1 MLALG
6 ACSHAQAPMEPAA
19 KQAVNEARGICPTDL
34 NQSQVVV
41 EKRSDGYVLVFRT
54 EDDSQR
60 FALYDRVKKLGE
72 KLSVAHFAV
81 DKDGE
86 LIRHTAAGTPELLEA
101 PKNPSPGYAV
111 ELLFRVPADRRDAL
125 KADLEDHVRMW
136 QQGECPEM
144 RDQSMRAAV
153 KGPREDR

>member
-1 MLALG
+1 
-6 ACSHAQAPMEPAA
+6 MEPAA
-19 KQAVNEARGICPTDL
+19 KHAVDQARGICPTDL

-41 EKRSDGYVLVFRT
+41 EQRTDGYALVFRT

-60 FALYDRVKKLGE
+60 FALYDRVKKLGAT
-72 KLSVAHFAV
+72 LSTAHPAV

-86 LIRHTAAGTPELLEA
+86 LIRHTPAGTPELLEA

-111 ELLFRVPADRRDAL
+111 ELLFRVPADRVGVL

-144 RDQSMRAAV
+144 RDQSLRAAV
-153 KGPREDR
+153 KGRREDR